1 MNTGYLIYQAERRM
15 SDGELRAADA
25 YRGELAAGL
34 ARLPRSLAARLRLR
48 SRLRPWSRSRRRATT
63 RAGVCAR

>member
-48 SRLRPWSRSRRRATT
+48 SRSRSRSRRQATA